1 MVYFFGPR
9 HNRGAS
15 LISLLIFS
23 VIFVIIL
30 AAVMRTLQSSYRSQ
44 ANLRQFSD
52 FDTMKTNVKTV
63 LFSKDG
69 CRAQFRDES
78 MNPVIYNS
86 SGTTR
91 VPILSVD
98 DSPMLQ
104 TKTQYGLGVQVADL
118 GLEPLSAQPRVV
130 EREIDGREKVLDAYD
145 VSLTLRAQTGASA
158 QLFDPAPRFSVLVDQ
173 DTDEIL
179 ACEASAI
186 SGTSGNACESLGGV
200 WNSDTFS
207 CEFGSGGG
215 PLVSGSCPSGQVVVG
230 VSPTGGLICLP
241 SQSATASFY
250 CPPNQFLQG
259 VNEFGQPV
267 CRGISCPQGQFLESI
282 DAGGAPVCRQLQ
294 CPEGHVLRGV
304 NESGPVCLS
313 LLNTCPAG
321 TYVTGFGA
329 GGAPICA
336 PIQNS
341 NPFAGVACPE
351 GQFLRGI
358 SSTGQPQCGQAVDLT
373 ALRVV
378 TSVTANS
385 AVGTIYV
392 QTIPNTTAYGS
403 ITPPPS
409 TGRWIFMR
417 LIHQRDDNWDFTGNR
432 TGEGSSEKFS
442 PRNENGCS
450 ATCFPPTKFD
460 RITWIKVGM

>member
-1 MVYFFGPR
+1 
-9 HNRGAS
+9 
-15 LISLLIFS
+15 
-23 VIFVIIL
+23 
-30 AAVMRTLQSSYRSQ
+30 MRTLQSSYRSQ

-52 FDTMKTNVKTV
+52 FDTMKTNVKTI
-63 LFSKDG
+63 LFSKEG

-78 MNPVIYNS
+78 MNPVLYNDI
-86 SGTTR
+86 GPTE
-91 VPILSVD
+91 VPIFSVD
-98 DSPMLQ
+98 GSPMLQ
-104 TKTQYGLGVQVADL
+104 KKAQYGLGVQVADL
-118 GLEPLSAQPRVV
+118 SLEPLSVDPRVV
-130 EREIDGREKVLDAYD
+130 AREIDGKEVTLDAYD
-145 VSLTLRAQTGASA
+145 VALTLRAQTGSSA
-158 QLFDPAPRFSVLVDQ
+158 QLFDPAPRFSVLVHQ
-173 DTDEIL
+173 ETNEIL
-179 ACEASAI
+179 ACEASAL
-186 SGTSGNACESLGGV
+186 SGTSGNACESLGGT
-200 WNSDTFS
+200 WNSTTHT
-207 CEFGSGGG
+207 CEFDAGGG
-215 PLVSGSCPSGQVVVG
+215 PLVSGSCPVGQMVVG
-230 VSPTGGLICLP
+230 ISQTGGLICQP
-241 SQSATASFY
+241 SQSAIASLS
-250 CPPNQFLQG
+250 CPPSQFLQG
-259 VNEFGQPV
+259 VDDFGRPM

-282 DAGGAPVCRQLQ
+282 DSGGAPVCRLLQ

-304 NESGPVCLS
+304 NESGPICLS
-313 LLNTCPAG
+313 LLNSCPAG

-341 NPFAGVACPE
+341 NPFSGVACPE

-358 SSTGQPQCGQAVDLT
+358 SSAGQPQCGQAVDLT

-378 TSVTANS
+378 TSPPTTTS

-403 ITPPPS
+403 LTPPPS